1 VLGLALF
8 SGAARADDLTGRVGV
23 GLDAGWGGRFGS
35 KEAVDVAGNGAAL
48 GGFVQYG
55 LTPNWRDGFDYDFV
69 NLNGVHFT
77 AITFNVGYFFFPDK
91 TWTPFV
97 ELGAGGAKATNI
109 PESHGAEPALS
120 GKASVGV
127 EYSLLPDLKASARAT
142 VQDADHS
149 SSAIGHEVDVAVLG
163 VGLGYW
169 FGGAKPPAPVPVV
182 APAPVPEPVVAA
194 PPPPP
199 APEPVA
205 AAPAPPPAPKK
216 VSISLEVQFEKEK
229 DEVRPEFSGKIAEV
243 ATFLKAHPGVRAE
256 IQGYTDDTGTTDYN
270 TSLSQR
276 RADSVR
282 LYMIENYGVDGSSL
296 TAKGYGSANP
306 IADNATEE
314 GRAKNRRVVTTI
326 EAQE

>member
-1 VLGLALF
+1 
-8 SGAARADDLTGRVGV
+8 
-23 GLDAGWGGRFGS
+23 
-35 KEAVDVAGNGAAL
+35 
-48 GGFVQYG
+48 

-69 NLNGVHFT
+69 NLNGVHFA
-77 AITFNVGYFFFPDK
+77 AITFSVAYYFFPDK

-97 ELGAGGAKATNI
+97 ALGAGGAKATNI

-120 GKASVGV
+120 GKGSVGV

-149 SSAIGHEVDVAVLG
+149 SSAVGHEVDVATLG
-163 VGLGYW
+163 VGLAYW
-169 FGGAKPPAPVPVV
+169 FGGAKPAAAPEPVV
-182 APAPVPEPVVAA
+182 AAPVPEAVVAA

-199 APEPVA
+199 APEPA
-205 AAPAPPPAPKK
+205 APPAPKK
-216 VSISLEVQFEKEK
+216 VSISLEVQFETAK
-229 DEVRPEFSGKIAEV
+229 DEVRPEYSGKIAEV
-243 ATFLKAHPGVRAE
+243 AAFLKGHPGVRAE
-256 IQGYTDDTGTTDYN
+256 IQGFTDDTGSSDYN

-282 LYMIENYGVDGSSL
+282 LYMIEKCGVDGSNL

-326 EAQE
+326 DAQE